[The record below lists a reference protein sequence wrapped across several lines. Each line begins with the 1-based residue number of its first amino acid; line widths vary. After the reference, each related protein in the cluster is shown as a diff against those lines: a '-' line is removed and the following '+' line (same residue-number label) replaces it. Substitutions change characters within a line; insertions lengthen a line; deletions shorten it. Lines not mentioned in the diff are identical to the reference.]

1 MYNVF
6 IYVLSYHPPGIH
18 RIKVYYLDK
27 MYDGI
32 TIKNILKKHG
42 LDIEHCEF
50 MISDKELELNK
61 VFE

>member
-18 RIKVYYLDK
+18 RIKIHYLDK
-27 MYDGI
+27 QYDRND
-32 TIKNILKKHG
+32 IKNILEKHN
-42 LDIEHCEF
+42 LNIEYCEF

>member
-6 IYVLSYHPPGIH
+6 IYVLSYHPPGIY
-18 RIKVYYLDK
+18 RIKVHYLDK
-27 MYDGI
+27 MYDRND
-32 TIKNILKKHG
+32 IKNILKKHK